1 MAKLETLVRSERTVN
16 TTWRLLL
23 HAGKAGW
30 FRVSR
35 EMRMG
40 EGDVKG
46 AEMQSLTGTSSKCAM
61 PNGAISLLSGRVS
74 KATDLV

>member
-1 MAKLETLVRSERTVN
+1 MN

-40 EGDVKG
+40 EGDVPG
-46 AEMQSLTGTSSKCAM
+46 RRAEMQSLTGTSSKCAM
-61 PNGAISLLSGRVS
+61 SNGAISLLSGRVS

>member
-40 EGDVKG
+40 EGDRKAGRNAVTYRYFVK
-46 AEMQSLTGTSSKCAM
+46 MRHFQWRNQPPKWTGLQ
-61 PNGAISLLSGRVS
+61 G
-74 KATDLV
+74 D